1 MRYEIPTLIISAWC
15 LFEVIIQ
22 FSMRGLKEIWEE
34 RSILYFE
41 AIISLLYWTWGIAEF
56 TIRKD
61 NVVERRFEAMNTI
74 FYMRNFR
81 ALEFMAELEDYQMI
95 VATTT
100 NMTRPILVKMVFLY
114 VIYFLYAVIG

>member
-1 MRYEIPTLIISAWC
+1 
-15 LFEVIIQ
+15 
-22 FSMRGLKEIWEE
+22 
-34 RSILYFE
+34 
-41 AIISLLYWTWGIAEF
+41 
-56 TIRKD
+56 
-61 NVVERRFEAMNTI
+61 MNTI
-74 FYMRNFR
+74 FYVRNFR